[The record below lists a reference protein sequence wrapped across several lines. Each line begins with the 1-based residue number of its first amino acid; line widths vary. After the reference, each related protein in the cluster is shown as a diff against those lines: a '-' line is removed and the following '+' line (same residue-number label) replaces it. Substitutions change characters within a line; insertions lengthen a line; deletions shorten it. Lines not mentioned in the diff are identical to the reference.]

1 MRPPFVLL
9 LASSVLL
16 ASAAFPQPAGWP
28 AVTVASDASEPLG
41 PGVTYERWALTT
53 AAGPIVVYV
62 TTVDLRDPHVALAV
76 ATHHDVIAG
85 GDETLTSMVDRTRA
99 EAGVNGDFFDIGG
112 SGAPLNVVA
121 TGGRFLH
128 QPDGAASLV
137 VGQDGRVALGPVTLQ
152 ATLTDAAGSS
162 LTVNAINDWGVND
175 GLSLI
180 TPEFGADAGSDLEIV
195 LAPSGPSSYKVVA
208 AVYGASNLLP
218 LAQGQFGLAARGA
231 EQVGRL
237 LPFAPGDTVSLA
249 FATTPSAIASAIG
262 GGPLLL
268 RGGSAVDDAT
278 APAPEETNVR
288 YPVTGAGVSADGST
302 LWLVAVDGR
311 APGRSIGIT
320 RPMLGALL
328 AALGA
333 SDAMAFDSGG
343 STEMAIRHLGDTVSS
358 VANVPSDGHERSIA
372 DALLVINTA
381 TPGPV
386 AQVLVHTDG
395 ARNAVLAGSHLH
407 LSVAAIDAGMQP
419 VAVPEKSAS
428 FTSDAPAIATIDG
441 AGLLSAIAPGHV
453 DVSAR
458 IGSVGSSP
466 QPIDVVAAPD
476 LVAITGYD
484 RVAESG
490 VPVRLSILATLKDGR
505 AVAVDPN
512 AISWKSSGDGKV
524 GGDGTF
530 TGGAGAGVAIVTA
543 RVGSTAATLPVLV
556 GEHSVMLD
564 SLVDPKSPIAWQFSS
579 SPQSV
584 GGGVDRAFAPDR
596 SSGLHLSYV
605 FTQGGATRAA
615 YANAVLPV
623 PGQPLA
629 FSVEIYG
636 DAAGEWL
643 RGGYRNAD
651 GIVDSVTLARR
662 VDWRGWKTIRVDVPA
677 NVRWPIVWTRFYA
690 VEARADAIETGDV
703 WFRNFAAIEA
713 GPAAAPSPSPAPS
726 PSS

>member
-1 MRPPFVLL
+1 M
-9 LASSVLL
+9 LAG
-16 ASAAFPQPAGWP
+16 AAFPQPAGWP
-28 AVTVASDASEPLG
+28 TVTVVTDTSEPLG

-53 AAGPIVVYV
+53 SAGPIVVYV
-62 TTVDLRDPHVALAV
+62 TTVDLRDPHVALGV

-85 GDETLTSMVDRTRA
+85 TDEALTSMMDRARA
-99 EAGVNGDFFDIGG
+99 EAAINADYFDIGG

-121 TGGRFLH
+121 AGGRLLH
-128 QPDGAASLV
+128 QPDGAAALV
-137 VGQDGRVALGPVTLQ
+137 VDQDGHVTLGPVTLQ

-162 LTVNAINDWGVND
+162 LPVNAVNDWGVDD

-195 LAPSGPSSYKVVA
+195 LAPSGPASYKVVA
-208 AVYGASNLLP
+208 AVFGASHLLP
-218 LAQGQFGLAARGA
+218 LTRGEFGLVARGA

-237 LPFAPGDTVSLA
+237 SPFAPGDSVALA
-249 FATTPSAIASAIG
+249 FASTPSSIVSAVG

-268 RGGSAVDDAT
+268 RGGSVVNDAS
-278 APAPEETNVR
+278 APAPQEANVR

-311 APGRSIGIT
+311 APARSIGIT

-328 AALGA
+328 ASLGA

-343 STEMAIRHLGDTVSS
+343 STEMAIRHLGDTASS
-358 VANVPSDGHERSIA
+358 VANVPSDGRERSIA

-381 TPGPV
+381 APGP
-386 AQVLVHTDG
+386 ATQALVHTDG
-395 ARNAVLAGSHLH
+395 ALSAVLVGSHLR
-407 LSVAAIDAGMQP
+407 LSAAAVDAGLQP
-419 VAVPEKSAS
+419 VAVTEKSAS
-428 FTSDAPAIATIDG
+428 FASDAPAIATIDG
-441 AGLLSAIAPGHV
+441 DGVLSAIASGRV

-458 IGSVGSSP
+458 IGAVASSP

-476 LVAITGYD
+476 AVAITGYD
-484 RVAESG
+484 RVIESG
-490 VPVRLSILATLKDGR
+490 ATARLSILATLKDGR
-505 AVAVDPN
+505 TVAVDSN
-512 AISWKSSGDGKV
+512 AVSWASTGDGKV

-530 TGGAGAGVAIVTA
+530 TGGAAAGVASVTA
-543 RVGSTAATLPVLV
+543 RVGSTSVTLPVFV

-564 SLVDPKSPIAWQFSS
+564 AFVDPKSPTTWQFSG
-579 SPQSV
+579 SPRSV
-584 GGGVDRAFAPDR
+584 SGGVDRALAPDR

-615 YANAVLPV
+615 YANAVLAV

-629 FSVEIYG
+629 FSIDVYG
-636 DAAGEWL
+636 DTEGEWL

-651 GIVDSVTLARR
+651 GIVDSLTLARH

-677 NVRWPIVWTRFYA
+677 TARWPIVWTRFYA
-690 VEARADAIETGDV
+690 VESRADAIEAGDL

-713 GPAAAPSPSPAPS
+713 GPGAAPSPSPVPS